1 MRSRRPSPAA
11 QVSSTA
17 VSSAAVPSTAVS
29 STAVPTGAAQPSPL
43 ASTTLGRWLPTPL
56 LRGSALVHLA
66 ALGLAAA
73 GRWRWA
79 AAAVFA
85 DHLVLAAASMAPRS
99 GLLGPLLTRL
109 PAEAAARGE
118 VALTFDDGPDPR
130 ATPAVLDLLDEA
142 GHRASFF
149 LIGRRAAAHPELVAE
164 IVRRGHAVENHSNRH
179 QHTFAFLMLGGLRR
193 DLCASQ
199 AAITALT
206 GRAPRFFRPPMGFR
220 NPLLDPVLHEMGL
233 ALVSWTRRGFDTY
246 WGDPDDVAMLLARGL
261 AAGDILLLHDSHAA
275 PTPDGK
281 PVVLEV
287 LPRLLDA
294 IRRQGLKPV
303 TLPQAID
310 S

>member
-1 MRSRRPSPAA
+1 MNAIVHPGAGSRWRPSALI
-11 QVSSTA
+11 
-17 VSSAAVPSTAVS
+17 
-29 STAVPTGAAQPSPL
+29 L
-43 ASTTLGRWLPTPL
+43 ASF
-56 LRGSALVHLA
+56 ALHA
-66 ALGLAAA
+66 AALAAA
-73 GRWRWA
+73 VVEPDAWTWA
-79 AAAVFA
+79 IAAIVANHA
-85 DHLVLAAASMAPRS
+85 LLTAAGLCPRS
-99 GLLGPLLTRL
+99 KVLGPNLTRL
-109 PAEAAARGE
+109 PPAAAARGE
-118 VALTFDDGPDPR
+118 VALTFDDGPDPEL
-130 ATPAVLDLLDEA
+130 TPRVLDLLEA
-142 GHRASFF
+142 HGVRATFF
-149 LIGRRAAAHPELVAE
+149 CIAEKAARHPELAHE
-164 IVRRGHAVENHSNRH
+164 IVRRGHAGENHSNRH

>member
-1 MRSRRPSPAA
+1 MNAIVHPIAGSRWRPSALILASFALHAA
-11 QVSSTA
+11 A
-17 VSSAAVPSTAVS
+17 LAAVVVEPDAWTWAI
-29 STAVPTGAAQPSPL
+29 AAIV
-43 ASTTLGRWLPTPL
+43 ANHAL
-56 LRGSALVHLA
+56 LT
-66 ALGLAAA
+66 AA
-73 GRWRWA
+73 GLW
-79 AAAVFA
+79 
-85 DHLVLAAASMAPRS
+85 PRS
-99 GLLGPLLTRL
+99 KLLGPNLTRL
-109 PAEAAARGE
+109 PPAAAARGE
-118 VALTFDDGPDPR
+118 VALTFDDGPDPEL
-130 ATPAVLDLLDEA
+130 TPRVLDLLEA
-142 GHRASFF
+142 HGVRATFF
-149 LIGRRAAAHPELVAE
+149 CIAEKAARHPELARE

-199 AAITALT
+199 ATITALT